1 MIKFADPLS
10 EYHNLRAEIDAN
22 ISRVLLSGNYV
33 LGAYVENFETQFSS
47 YVGSSH
53 CVGVGS
59 GLDALVLALK
69 ALDIGEGDEVLVPSH
84 TFFATWL
91 AVLNV
96 GAIPIGVQVRK
107 DTFTIDPDSIEA
119 KINHRTRAIIPV
131 HLYGNS
137 CEMDEILFLAK
148 KYRLYVVE
156 DAAQAHGAQYKGRR
170 IGAHGDLIAWS
181 FYPTK
186 NLGCFGDGGALTTDN
201 AQIATK
207 LRALRNYGSTEKYIH
222 DYLGLNSRLDEI
234 QAAILTVKL
243 SHLDALN
250 SKRAQIAEY
259 YFQNIYNASV
269 TLPKILLNQTQVWH
283 LYVIQCEQ
291 RDKLKNHLQELGIPS
306 LIHYPI
312 IPANQTSILN
322 LAQSSTNFVD
332 DTGLTSKILSLPM
345 HPFLSQRD
353 LYTIVQAI
361 NTFQ

>member
-10 EYHNLRAEIDAN
+10 EYLNLRAEIDAN

-33 LGAYVENFETQFSS
+33 LGAFVEDFETQFSS

-69 ALDIGEGDEVLVPSH
+69 ALDIGEGDEVLVPTH

-107 DTFTIDPDSIEA
+107 DSFTIDPDSIEA

-148 KYRLYVVE
+148 KYRLYVIE
-156 DAAQAHGAQYKGRR
+156 DAAQAHGAKYKGRR
-170 IGAHGDLIAWS
+170 IGAHGDLVAWS

-201 AQIATK
+201 PQIATK

-234 QAAILTVKL
+234 QAAVLTVKL
-243 SHLDALN
+243 SQLDELN
-250 SKRAQIAEY
+250 SKRAKIAEY
-259 YFQNIYNASV
+259 YFQNICNASI

-291 RDKLKNHLQELGIPS
+291 RDKLKNHLQKLGIPS

-312 IPANQTSILN
+312 IPAKQTSISN
-322 LAQSSTNFVD
+322 LAQSSTYFFD
-332 DTGLTSKILSLPM
+332 EAGLTSKILSLPM
-345 HPFLSQRD
+345 HPFLTQCD